1 MRLQGSAVFLLL
13 VEDEAPLAESLCAVL
28 KEKGHRV
35 DWVADGRIALRQ
47 LQLERYDAV
56 ILDLGLPHLDG
67 SGVLQVLRADTAQS
81 NYGHTQGIPV
91 LVLSARDNSHD
102 KVCALDAGADDYL
115 SKPFDPD
122 ELEARL
128 FAVLRRRL
136 GRSGATLT
144 WAGLRYEQAKRI
156 FFCNEHALSV
166 SPREHAALLSL
177 VQAQGEPLSRQ
188 ALFDRV
194 FTEDEDV
201 SIDTIDVL
209 IYRLRKRLAPLNV
222 RVQSVR
228 GIGFYLDPSP

>member
-28 KEKGHRV
+28 KAKGHRV
-35 DWVADGRIALRQ
+35 DWAADGRIALRQ

-122 ELEARL
+122 ELEA
-128 FAVLRRRL
+128 VCLRCYAD
-136 GRSGATLT
+136 G
-144 WAGLRYEQAKRI
+144 WAGLARRSHGQGFAMSKPNGFFSAMNTPLALAHASTQPCFLWCKRK
-156 FFCNEHALSV
+156 A
-166 SPREHAALLSL
+166 SL
-177 VQAQGEPLSRQ
+177 CH
-188 ALFDRV
+188 
-194 FTEDEDV
+194 
-201 SIDTIDVL
+201 
-209 IYRLRKRLAPLNV
+209 V
-222 RVQSVR
+222 RRCLTV
-228 GIGFYLDPSP
+228 YLPKMKTSASTP

>member
-28 KEKGHRV
+28 KAKGHRV
-35 DWVADGRIALRQ
+35 DWAADGRIALRQ

-156 FFCNEHALSV
+156 FSAMNTPLALAHASTQPCFLWCK
-166 SPREHAALLSL
+166 RKASL
-177 VQAQGEPLSRQ
+177 CH
-188 ALFDRV
+188 
-194 FTEDEDV
+194 
-201 SIDTIDVL
+201 
-209 IYRLRKRLAPLNV
+209 V
-222 RVQSVR
+222 RRCLTV
-228 GIGFYLDPSP
+228 YLPKMKTSASTP